1 MAMSTTLR
9 ALVDEA
15 QKQGTLRGLPD
26 RHFIAGQWV
35 ASTSGARLA
44 SLDPGTGEAFTEF
57 AAGGADDV
65 DAAVRAARNA
75 LTGPWKRAT
84 PAQRGRVLMRCAEL
98 IREHA
103 ERLAVVETLDSGK
116 RLSEA
121 LGDVN
126 GAARAFEY

>member
-1 MAMSTTLR
+1 MSATLG

-15 QKQGTLRGLPD
+15 QKHGTLRGQPD
-26 RHFIAGQWV
+26 RHFIGGRWV

-44 SLDPGTGEAFTEF
+44 SLDPGTGEVFSEF
-57 AAGGADDV
+57 AAGAADDV
-65 DAAVRAARNA
+65 DVAVRAARSA
-75 LTGPWKRAT
+75 LTGAWKRAT
-84 PAQRGRVLMRCAEL
+84 PAQRGRVLMRCAKL

-121 LGDVN
+121 LGDLN